1 MPDSKSTR
9 PPRPRLLTRDQVLAA
24 LRAER
29 GLHGLTATAEKY
41 GLKASQVCDVL
52 SIPPRARLSKR
63 MAERLRFQLIEM
75 YARIG
80 DESR

>member
-1 MPDSKSTR
+1 MSDSKPTR
-9 PPRPRLLTRDQVLAA
+9 PPRRRLLTRDQVLAA

-29 GLHGLTATAEKY
+29 GLHGLTKTAEKY
-41 GLKASQVCDVL
+41 GLAPQQICDCL
-52 SIPPRARLSKR
+52 AGRCRLSKR
-63 MAERLRFQLIEM
+63 MAERLSYELIEM

>member
-1 MPDSKSTR
+1 MSDSKPTR
-9 PPRPRLLTRDQVLAA
+9 PPCRRLLTRDQVLAA

-29 GLHGLTATAEKY
+29 GLHGLTATASRY
-41 GLKASQVCDVL
+41 QIAPQQLCDIL
-52 SIPPRARLSKR
+52 AGRAGLSKR
-63 MAERLRFQLIEM
+63 VAARLRYELVEL